1 MGRAPHAIMLATA
14 RAACLIGVEA
24 HSVQVEVRLGEG
36 LPGFDIVGLPERGVR
51 ESRIR
56 VRAALSSMGFA
67 LPPRHLVLNLAPG
80 DLPKTGA
87 GLDLAIAVSILAACE
102 GVSTDQLQKTLLVGE
117 LSLSGGLRP
126 VRGVLALLRSA
137 REAGLEHAIIP
148 EANRHE
154 AMLIEGM
161 SIHCAPD
168 VGAVARWL
176 NGEAPL
182 PEPDALCIDPNASEE
197 SEGDLS
203 AVRGQEAARR
213 ALEIAAAGRHH
224 LLLIGSPGAGKT
236 MLARA
241 LPSVLPAP
249 SPEEALE
256 IATIASTAGLRSPR
270 ILAGRRR
277 PFRAPHHTASATAI
291 VGGGEPIRAGELTLA
306 HRGVLFLDELPEF
319 RRDAI
324 ETLRTTMEEGEVI
337 ISRAKQRVRLPAEP
351 MVVAAMNPC
360 PCGYHG
366 DPTRY
371 CRCGELQIAR
381 YRGRVSGPLL
391 DRFDLQVA
399 VPRVSARTLR
409 RAKRGE
415 PSKVVQARVE
425 KARARLACSSRLRS
439 LEDLTQDVTREAL
452 TLLELGVERLKMSAR
467 AYLKALRVA
476 HTIAA
481 LEGTPNV
488 LPTHTAEALQ
498 YRTLDREPT

>member
-1 MGRAPHAIMLATA
+1 MLATA
-14 RAACLIGVEA
+14 HAACLIGIEA
-24 HSVQVEVRLGEG
+24 NPVQVEVRLGEG
-36 LPGFDIVGLPERGVR
+36 LPGFDIVGLPERAVR

-56 VRAALSSMGFA
+56 VRAALSSIGFT

-87 GLDLAIAVSILAACE
+87 GLDLAIAASVLAACE
-102 GVSTDQLQKTLLVGE
+102 GVSSDQLSSTLLIGE
-117 LSLSGGLRP
+117 LSLSGELRP

-137 REAGLEHAIIP
+137 RRAGLRNAIIP
-148 EANRHE
+148 EGSRHE
-154 AMLIEGM
+154 ALLVQGV
-161 SIHCAPD
+161 SVHSAAH
-168 VGAVARWL
+168 VGAVVRWL

-182 PEPDALCIDPNASEE
+182 PDVVGDPVALGPALQGEPER
-197 SEGDLS
+197 DLS
-203 AVRGQEAARR
+203 AIRGQETARR
-213 ALEIAAAGRHH
+213 ALEVAAAGGHH
-224 LLLIGSPGAGKT
+224 MLLIGSPGAGKT

-241 LPSVLPAP
+241 LPSILPPP

-256 IATIASTAGLRSPR
+256 IATIASSAGLRSPR
-270 ILAGRRR
+270 ILVGRQR
-277 PFRAPHHTASATAI
+277 PFRAPHHTASAAAI

-324 ETLRTTMEEGEVI
+324 ETLRTTMEEGEVV
-337 ISRAKQRVRLPAEP
+337 ISRARQRVRLPAEP

-366 DPTRY
+366 DPTRF

-399 VPRVSARTLR
+399 VPRVSARVMRKAT
-409 RAKRGE
+409 RGE
-415 PSKVVQARVE
+415 ASKTVQHRVE
-425 KARARLACSSRLRS
+425 QARARLISANRGTS
-439 LEDLTQDVTREAL
+439 LESLTRNVAQEAL

-481 LEGTPNV
+481 LDESSEV
-488 LPTHTAEALQ
+488 LPSHTAEALQ
-498 YRTLDREPT
+498 YRVLDREPG